1 MTYCESG
8 AGYGYYE
15 YNEKGLRT
23 KKDWY
28 GSPNITSSYYYD
40 GDRLV
45 TEVRNSDRLDF
56 LYDEAGLL
64 YGFILNNTSK
74 YFYVRDILQNILG
87 IIDESG
93 TLVVKYDY
101 NAFGKILSVT
111 DTSGLSIGELNP
123 FRYKGYYYDSEIEM
137 YYCKARYY
145 SPILCRFIQPDDIN
159 YLNPKNINEL
169 NLFSYCKNNPITL
182 CDLEG
187 TYHESAIINNL
198 LQRKSFILKLVDD
211 FKNLN
216 FNNDSEEVVINSN
229 YFSYYKGSLVIRHSI
244 PNITS
249 CGVFNMIFLNR
260 NVDDVNYIDAI
271 NTVKHEWGHN
281 QQEKILGTPLYLLRI
296 GIPSA
301 IGCYFGDTDDSYY
314 SQYWEHSADIL
325 GGVNREGYN
334 YTTSAKESLFY
345 LYTGLSYAQFKSI
358 FLEPLIL

>member
-1 MTYCESG
+1 
-8 AGYGYYE
+8 
-15 YNEKGLRT
+15 
-23 KKDWY
+23 
-28 GSPNITSSYYYD
+28 
-40 GDRLV
+40 
-45 TEVRNSDRLDF
+45 
-56 LYDEAGLL
+56 
-64 YGFILNNTSK
+64 
-74 YFYVRDILQNILG
+74 
-87 IIDESG
+87 
-93 TLVVKYDY
+93 
-101 NAFGKILSVT
+101 
-111 DTSGLSIGELNP
+111 
-123 FRYKGYYYDSEIEM
+123 M

-216 FNNDSEEVVINSN
+216 FNNASEEVVINSN

-260 NVDDVNYIDAI
+260 NVNDVNKIDAI

-296 GIPSA
+296 GIPSL
-301 IGCYFGDTDDSYY
+301 IGCYFGDTDYPYY
-314 SQYWEHSADIL
+314 SYYWEHSADIL

-334 YTTSAKESLFY
+334 YTTSVKESLFY